1 MKNRFFICIP
11 VLLALLLGAC
21 GLQGQ
26 PEAEDGFFLYYLN
39 EDQNR
44 LETFAYEPVAT
55 ETVEL
60 IDELITL
67 QGSDLQNGNL
77 YSLLPE
83 GVTIT
88 GSTLD
93 EKTLI
98 LDFSAAYKKMPI
110 GREALVRGGLVRE
123 FLQIDGVDAVVFTVK
138 GNGLTDSHGNGVGS
152 MTTNS
157 FVENSAETINAYQS
171 AVMTLYFTD
180 LTGTKLIPETRK
192 VYYTSSEPLERAVVE
207 ELFKGPRVTGS
218 MATFG
223 TDIHILSVI
232 TQDDICYVNLDSSSV
247 RITAAPDVSEEVQ
260 IYAIVNSLTDTCGV
274 SKVQITLDGE
284 TNTVFRKTVRLS
296 EPFSRKDSLIE

>member
-93 EKTLI
+93 EIAGVL
-98 LDFSAAYKKMPI
+98 L
-110 GREALVRGGLVRE
+110 RGG
-123 FLQIDGVDAVVFTVK
+123 A
-138 GNGLTDSHGNGVGS
+138 
-152 MTTNS
+152 
-157 FVENSAETINAYQS
+157 
-171 AVMTLYFTD
+171 
-180 LTGTKLIPETRK
+180 RK
-192 VYYTSSEPLERAVVE
+192 VWFA
-207 ELFKGPRVTGS
+207 
-218 MATFG
+218 
-223 TDIHILSVI
+223 
-232 TQDDICYVNLDSSSV
+232 C
-247 RITAAPDVSEEVQ
+247 AAAAS
-260 IYAIVNSLTDTCGV
+260 
-274 SKVQITLDGE
+274 GE
-284 TNTVFRKTVRLS
+284 T
-296 EPFSRKDSLIE
+296 

>member
-1 MKNRFFICIP
+1 
-11 VLLALLLGAC
+11 
-21 GLQGQ
+21 
-26 PEAEDGFFLYYLN
+26 
-39 EDQNR
+39 
-44 LETFAYEPVAT
+44 
-55 ETVEL
+55 
-60 IDELITL
+60 
-67 QGSDLQNGNL
+67 
-77 YSLLPE
+77 
-83 GVTIT
+83 
-88 GSTLD
+88 
-93 EKTLI
+93 
-98 LDFSAAYKKMPI
+98 
-110 GREALVRGGLVRE
+110 
-123 FLQIDGVDAVVFTVK
+123 
-138 GNGLTDSHGNGVGS
+138 
-152 MTTNS
+152 MTTDS